1 MEAVCEPTPRP
12 LGDVI
17 GAGVVTGAFAG
28 LATGAI
34 DAIWSWAPAAQFVP
48 GVGARLRT
56 VGFAATSYAFA
67 GALAGLVL
75 VAALLVL
82 SRGTRLGDLARF
94 AFREHRRRRAQD
106 PRTSVAGLALVL
118 AGGPCIAAAL
128 VIA

>member
-1 MEAVCEPTPRP
+1 MEAVREPTLRP

-17 GAGVVTGAFAG
+17 GAGVVTGVFAG

-48 GVGARLRT
+48 AVGARLRF

-75 VAALLVL
+75 AGALLGL

-94 AFREHRRRRAQD
+94 AFREHRQRRA
-106 PRTSVAGLALVL
+106 R
-118 AGGPCIAAAL
+118 
-128 VIA
+128 